1 MMRRTRRMISPNGVP
16 QMTTLRAMQLQVI
29 RGVLT
34 KALTI
39 EQGAARLAMPAPE
52 LLRLVIGARRAVI
65 DTLGHGA
72 LEAARATE
80 QHAAMSSR

>member
-1 MMRRTRRMISPNGVP
+1 MMRRHRRMASPNGVP

-39 EQGAARLAMPAPE
+39 EQGAARLAMPAAE
-52 LLRLVIGARRAVI
+52 LLRLVMGARRAVI
-65 DTLGHGA
+65 DALGEDA
-72 LEAARATE
+72 LEQAREADR
-80 QHAAMSSR
+80 HAALSAR

>member
-1 MMRRTRRMISPNGVP
+1 MMRRHRRMISPNGVP
-16 QMTTLRAMQLQVI
+16 QMTTARAMQLQVI

-52 LLRLVIGARRAVI
+52 LLRLVMGARRAVI
-65 DTLGHGA
+65 DTLGEDA
-72 LEAARATE
+72 LERARQAE
-80 QHAAMSSR
+80 QHASMSSR